1 MQRDW
6 DLIREILT
14 VLEARD
20 TTHGGLAPD
29 AFSNHSKELVS
40 YHFYLLDQAGL
51 IDADIKKTA
60 NTGIFGI
67 ARNLTWEGH
76 ELLDKMRS
84 DTLWKKI
91 TTSLKDKGLELSFEA
106 IKTAATV
113 GTPWHSRKR
122 QNAADMGRFRR

>member
-1 MQRDW
+1 MKRDW
-6 DLIREILT
+6 DLIREIFAA
-14 VLEARD
+14 LEARD

-29 AFSNHSKELVS
+29 AFPSHGKELVA

-51 IDADIKKTA
+51 IDADIKKTG

-91 TTSLKDKGLELSFEA
+91 TATLKDKGLELSFEA

-113 GTPWHSRKR
+113 GIEKLL
-122 QNAADMGRFRR
+122 QQ